1 MPPGLGSPRTP
12 LGVPRRRSSSS
23 SRRLWLGKCVA
34 EPGRGLL
41 WVRAVA
47 RLISLLIGISTAM
60 RVPWQEHLVA
70 ARPPASLA
78 APRASPR
85 ACREQKTPVPGAG
98 EALSWQWGALR
109 AGDPAATPAP
119 PHRYG
124 WLIFSAGSLAFLL
137 LFCLEQWLGRA
148 VVLLPW
154 EAPHGEGQRWVTAG
168 PCQEERGALRK
179 AKSISWER
187 NSRLQ
192 GTCQKLAGA
201 RREH

>member
-12 LGVPRRRSSSS
+12 LGVPSGRSSSS
-23 SRRLWLGKCVA
+23 SRRLWLGKRVA

-70 ARPPASLA
+70 ASPPASLA

-85 ACREQKTPVPGAG
+85 ACREQKTPV
-98 EALSWQWGALR
+98 LSWQRGALR
-109 AGDPAATPAP
+109 AGDPAATLAP

-124 WLIFSAGSLAFLL
+124 WLIFSANSLAFLL
-137 LFCLEQWLGRA
+137 LFCLEQRLGRA

-154 EAPHGEGQRWVTAG
+154 EVLRGEGQRWVTAG
-168 PCQEERGALRK
+168 LCQEERGTLRK
-179 AKSISWER
+179 AKGISWER